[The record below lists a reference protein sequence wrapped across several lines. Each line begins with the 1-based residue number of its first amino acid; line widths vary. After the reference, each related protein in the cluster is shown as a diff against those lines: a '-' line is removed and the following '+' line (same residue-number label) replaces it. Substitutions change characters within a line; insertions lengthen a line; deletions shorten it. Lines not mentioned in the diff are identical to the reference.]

1 MIFQTINPANE
12 HLINEYKALDYRTAE
27 TRIHHAY
34 TAFKHWKSKT
44 FAEKSTLVLA
54 LAKLLRQKSEE
65 LAQIITME
73 MGKPITQ
80 SQAEIEKCAW
90 VCEHYAANAEHYL
103 ADHSIQ
109 TEMKKTFVCYR
120 PLGVILAIMPWN
132 FPFWQVFRCA
142 IPAIMAGN
150 AVLLKHAPISI
161 GAGNAMEQLFLEAGF
176 PNHLFQNLIIDND
189 VAAKVIAHPEVA
201 GLSFTG
207 SEKAGRIVGGLA
219 VSNLKKAV
227 LELGGSDPYL
237 ILEDADLDI
246 AAQAV
251 VSSRLNNCGQ
261 VCIAAKRVIAVHS
274 IKETLLQKIEQLI
287 AAYKMD
293 DPAKNTTKLGPL
305 ARNDLRE
312 TLQKQVD
319 QSLTRGCRLITGGTI
334 PQREGFYYPATL
346 LVDVKPGMPAF
357 DEELFGPVIALID
370 AKDEEQGIELANH
383 SSYGLGAAVFTR
395 DISRGER
402 IARDKMDAGSCF
414 VNTFVA
420 SDPRVPFGGT
430 KHSGLGRE
438 LSREGILEFVNV
450 KTVAI
455 K

>member
-1 MIFQTINPANE
+1 M
-12 HLINEYKALDYRTAE
+12 
-27 TRIHHAY
+27 
-34 TAFKHWKSKT
+34 
-44 FAEKSTLVLA
+44 
-54 LAKLLRQKSEE
+54 
-65 LAQIITME
+65 
-73 MGKPITQ
+73 
-80 SQAEIEKCAW
+80 
-90 VCEHYAANAEHYL
+90 
-103 ADHSIQ
+103 
-109 TEMKKTFVCYR
+109 
-120 PLGVILAIMPWN
+120 
-132 FPFWQVFRCA
+132 
-142 IPAIMAGN
+142 
-150 AVLLKHAPISI
+150 
-161 GAGNAMEQLFLEAGF
+161 
-176 PNHLFQNLIIDND
+176 
-189 VAAKVIAHPEVA
+189 
-201 GLSFTG
+201 
-207 SEKAGRIVGGLA
+207 
-219 VSNLKKAV
+219 
-227 LELGGSDPYL
+227 
-237 ILEDADLDI
+237 DI

>member
-27 TRIHHAY
+27 TRIHNAH

-73 MGKPITQ
+73 MGKPVTQ

-90 VCEHYAANAEHYL
+90 VCEHYAENAEHYL

-109 TEMKKTFVCYR
+109 TEMKKTFVCYK

-274 IKETLLQKIEQLI
+274 VKDTLQQKIEQLI
-287 AAYKMD
+287 AAYQMD

-312 TLQKQVD
+312 TLQKQVE
-319 QSLTRGCRLITGGTI
+319 QSLTKGCRLITGGKI

-357 DEELFGPVIALID
+357 NEELFGPVIALID

-402 IARDKMDAGSCF
+402 IARDKIDAGSCF